1 MGLPPRFDRD
11 GEDKDWF
18 KPNEDIPNEGCP
30 GGYYRCA
37 FVASL
42 HKYRRAGSEQKIENL
57 LLSRCHDKLVLEA
70 IAYLEDEER
79 HSLSAFYEARD
90 G

>member
-1 MGLPPRFDRD
+1 MGLPPRFDRE

-18 KPNEDIPNEGCP
+18 KPVEDIEGQGCP
-30 GGYYRCA
+30 GGHYRCG

-42 HKYRRAGSEQKIENL
+42 HKYRRAGVEQRTENL
-57 LLSRCHDKLVLEA
+57 LLSRCQDRLVLEA

-79 HSLSAFYEARD
+79 HALNYFYECRD